1 MTKGKQYKRQ
11 SELAELAT
19 DLSPDDLDV
28 REENALTQEQRKTR
42 TKEIV
47 QKNLPHANRNHNV
60 NTTIIFDCGVILSIA
75 ILHRTVLPS
84 VDLMLQ
90 FIE

>member
-28 REENALTQEQRKTR
+28 REDNALTKEQKKNSTDTHCSNESSSRKS
-42 TKEIV
+42 
-47 QKNLPHANRNHNV
+47 Q
-60 NTTIIFDCGVILSIA
+60 S
-75 ILHRTVLPS
+75 
-84 VDLMLQ
+84 
-90 FIE
+90 

>member
-28 REENALTQEQRKTR
+28 REDNPLTQEQKKNSNEGNRSNKARKSR
-42 TKEIV
+42 
-47 QKNLPHANRNHNV
+47 
-60 NTTIIFDCGVILSIA
+60 S
-75 ILHRTVLPS
+75 
-84 VDLMLQ
+84 
-90 FIE
+90 

>member
-28 REENALTQEQRKTR
+28 REDNSL
-42 TKEIV
+42 TKE
-47 QKNLPHANRNHNV
+47 QKKNSNDTNRANESSS
-60 NTTIIFDCGVILSIA
+60 CKSQ
-75 ILHRTVLPS
+75 S
-84 VDLMLQ
+84 
-90 FIE
+90 

>member
-1 MTKGKQYKRQ
+1 MIILTKGKQYKRQ

-28 REENALTQEQRKTR
+28 REENALTQEQKKTR

-47 QKNLPHANRNHNV
+47 QKICH
-60 NTTIIFDCGVILSIA
+60 TQIA
-75 ILHRTVLPS
+75 II
-84 VDLMLQ
+84 M
-90 FIE
+90 

>member
-1 MTKGKQYKRQ
+1 MIILTKGKQYKRQ

-28 REENALTQEQRKTR
+28 REENALTQEQKKTR

-47 QKNLPHANRNHNV
+47 QKSATRK
-60 NTTIIFDCGVILSIA
+60 SQ
-75 ILHRTVLPS
+75 S
-84 VDLMLQ
+84 
-90 FIE
+90 